1 MFPFRKPIAILP
13 LLFGG
18 VISPSIAQIGAPEL
32 QALQQLGCKVGQ
44 SLPIVADA
52 VGASLAGTATV
63 LTKLGSSQASHPF
76 TGEPGIYQVRAL
88 GQNGL
93 SNSRNYMVTLEPWVM
108 VTGNESEVNPAAI
121 APESIWQD
129 ECPERGRNYYRL
141 MFDADHRFELQS
153 FAYSLDSRARLVLS
167 LLTSDH
173 RTIATSSS
181 TNDRDASLSM
191 ELRANTEYI
200 LVVHDHLFRGG
211 ADYRYALKLSN
222 RNASNTDDENI
233 VDRWRGLANQQGN
246 GFQQTMFTT
255 MFWHPRCAML
265 RLPSEA
271 PVVVH
276 DETLFSG
283 LKSMPVAWPAIVVGQ
298 WDANEDIDTI
308 DFECEAKQDVSIEMI
323 SQRLGELSDGMI
335 VAYRIENPGQ
345 ANEVLHRLVEN
356 DDGPSIGNTEMRFT
370 IKDPMF
376 TFQTPEKGTYRLQ
389 VRSEQRLGRF
399 SSIPKYA
406 IEIRKPNPGFVLG
419 AHFATPV
426 IAIDQT
432 RVTCPT
438 ICTGGAVMISVHALR
453 FDNFN
458 EPIELSLSGL
468 PDGFRGGS
476 GVIARDQNLATLN
489 VWNSG
494 ATATPKIKDFE
505 RLEVKGAVEI
515 GLQSI
520 SAFASPL
527 EVTWTAIETFRSP
540 IAKIS
545 QSLCLAMSNTVTCP
559 LTIELGPKDVDA
571 RSPIR
576 MDAIRGQPLKIP
588 VRVTRRTGGEGVIT
602 VRLHH
607 GPPKATAAE
616 IKIEA
621 NAVEGILDVQIPKD
635 APLGEFLLGTLCE
648 SAVSIPNT
656 DPMAKDKTKSIP
668 MQLPSS
674 NIRVRIGDAP

>member
-1 MFPFRKPIAILP
+1 
-13 LLFGG
+13 
-18 VISPSIAQIGAPEL
+18 
-32 QALQQLGCKVGQ
+32 
-44 SLPIVADA
+44 
-52 VGASLAGTATV
+52 
-63 LTKLGSSQASHPF
+63 
-76 TGEPGIYQVRAL
+76 
-88 GQNGL
+88 
-93 SNSRNYMVTLEPWVM
+93 
-108 VTGNESEVNPAAI
+108 
-121 APESIWQD
+121 
-129 ECPERGRNYYRL
+129 
-141 MFDADHRFELQS
+141 
-153 FAYSLDSRARLVLS
+153 
-167 LLTSDH
+167 
-173 RTIATSSS
+173 
-181 TNDRDASLSM
+181 
-191 ELRANTEYI
+191 
-200 LVVHDHLFRGG
+200 
-211 ADYRYALKLSN
+211 
-222 RNASNTDDENI
+222 
-233 VDRWRGLANQQGN
+233 
-246 GFQQTMFTT
+246 
-255 MFWHPRCAML
+255 
-265 RLPSEA
+265 
-271 PVVVH
+271 
-276 DETLFSG
+276 
-283 LKSMPVAWPAIVVGQ
+283 
-298 WDANEDIDTI
+298 
-308 DFECEAKQDVSIEMI
+308 
-323 SQRLGELSDGMI
+323 
-335 VAYRIENPGQ
+335 
-345 ANEVLHRLVEN
+345 
-356 DDGPSIGNTEMRFT
+356 
-370 IKDPMF
+370 
-376 TFQTPEKGTYRLQ
+376 
-389 VRSEQRLGRF
+389 
-399 SSIPKYA
+399 
-406 IEIRKPNPGFVLG
+406 
-419 AHFATPV
+419 
-426 IAIDQT
+426 
-432 RVTCPT
+432 
-438 ICTGGAVMISVHALR
+438 MISVHALR

-545 QSLCLAMSNTVTCP
+545 QSLCLAMSNTFTCP